1 MTNIKN
7 IKFYV
12 VLIVFFMVSDHLY
25 EKTLVTFT
33 IEDAEIFEL
42 LKRQCLNG
50 TFSVFLHLVGSRV
63 KSKKKNHIF
72 KQCDEK
78 GCILLHYAAQG
89 GSLLIVDEIFEN
101 VSDDILE
108 YKCIR
113 GETALHFAIK
123 YKQKDM
129 AQHLISKHSKRITRL
144 QLGAEST
151 AGKRQGSTRN
161 LKDDNIQNEGEF
173 APVHWAAWYG
183 DKHLLHSLK
192 EAYFNISTITTS
204 GLNILDIACMSEE
217 LKGNIEFCRH
227 LLDNESEK
235 IFPTKTDLSGWNIA
249 HYASMS
255 NKNLFEFI
263 AKNENKKIRCLI
275 LETTNS
281 KKTCLHIACEFGK
294 FEIVT
299 FIVIN
304 FRQLINCLDD
314 FGRNALHFAAKGGN
328 LMILKYLNENGLDL
342 KSLTFDKRTIL
353 HIACIHKNVDIC
365 QYIVDHFS
373 KELLNARTNERG
385 LTAAHYLGA
394 ESKGD
399 GSELKI
405 LEIFCNSEMD
415 LTVLSKRGL
424 SVLDRAIDQLNV
436 ELIQAMVSQQYRKKC
451 GINIDVLLIKQNNT
465 DNDAINEALQM
476 AIIDLQK

>member
-1 MTNIKN
+1 
-7 IKFYV
+7 
-12 VLIVFFMVSDHLY
+12 MVSDALY
-25 EKTLVTFT
+25 EMTSVTFT
-33 IEDAEIFEL
+33 IEDAEIFKL

-50 TFSVFLHLVGSRV
+50 TLSVFHYLVGSRV
-63 KSKKKNHIF
+63 KSKRKNHIF
-72 KQCDEK
+72 KQCDDK

-89 GSLLIVDEIFEN
+89 GSLLIVDEILEN
-101 VSDDILE
+101 VSDNILE

-113 GETALHFAIK
+113 GETPLHFAIK

-129 AQHLISKHSKRITRL
+129 ALHLISKHSKRITIL
-144 QLGAEST
+144 QQEAEGT
-151 AGKRQGSTRN
+151 GGERQGSSRN
-161 LKDDNIQNEGEF
+161 FKDDNIHNEGEF

-183 DKHLLHSLK
+183 DKHLLHRLK
-192 EAYFNISTITTS
+192 EEHFNISTITRS

-227 LLDNESEK
+227 ILHNESEK
-235 IFPTKTDLSGWNIA
+235 IIPAKTDLSGWNIA

-255 NKNLFEFI
+255 NKNLLEFI
-263 AKNENKKIRCLI
+263 AKNENKQIRCLI
-275 LETTNS
+275 MEKTLS
-281 KKTCLHIACEFGK
+281 KKTCLHIACECGK
-294 FEIVT
+294 LEIVK

-304 FRQLINCLDD
+304 FSELIHCKDD

-328 LMILKYLNENGLDL
+328 LLILKHLNEKGLDF

-365 QYIVDHFS
+365 QYIVDHCS
-373 KELLNARTNERG
+373 KELLNARSKERG
-385 LTAAHYLGA
+385 LTAAHYLGV

-405 LEIFCNSEMD
+405 LEIFCNSKMD
-415 LTVLSKRGL
+415 QTVLSKRGL

-436 ELIQAMVSQQYRKKC
+436 DLVQAMVSQQYRRKC
-451 GINIDVLLIKQNNT
+451 GIDINALLIKQNNT
-465 DNDAINEALQM
+465 DDEAIKDVLRM
-476 AIIDLQK
+476 AIRDMKK